1 MPMNRSLYPKD
12 WEIIATEV
20 KEAANW
26 ECQECGRPCRKPGQ
40 TWCDFVHELVQTCD
54 LTWYH
59 QTYEEKGQD
68 IVEKPQKFTLTV
80 AHLDHVPSNCGGTH
94 PEGNRSNLKALCS
107 GCHLRYDV
115 RQMALK
121 KRLKRE
127 REGQMKMF

>member
-40 TWCDFVHELVQTCD
+40 AWCDFVHELMQTCD
-54 LTWYH
+54 LTWYY
-59 QTYEEKGQD
+59 QTYEEKGQG
-68 IVEKPQKFTLTV
+68 IVEKPQRFTLTV
-80 AHLDHVPSNCGGTH
+80 AHLDHVPSNCD
-94 PEGNRSNLKALCS
+94 RANLKALCS
-107 GCHLRYDV
+107 GCHLKYDV
-115 RQMALK
+115 GQMALK

-127 REGQMKMF
+127 REGQ